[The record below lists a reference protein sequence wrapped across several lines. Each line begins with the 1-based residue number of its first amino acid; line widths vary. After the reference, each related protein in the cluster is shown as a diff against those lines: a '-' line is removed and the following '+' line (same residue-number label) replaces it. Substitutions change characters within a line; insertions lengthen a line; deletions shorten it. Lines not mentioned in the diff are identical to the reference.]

1 MVANPA
7 DAAAGFSHRSRSF
20 QQRIGAIARRRRS
33 RSRSKDEEED
43 VGKQHAPP
51 RSKSGSAIPYAAAP
65 SSTMNTGTSPNSGPS
80 RQAPS
85 SSQRP
90 QQHQHQHQ
98 DHPFSH
104 SAGFSSESS
113 MSADETLM
121 VTGIDIRTDSSPPKP
136 NVMKMQPGPSSY
148 LISSSDDDD
157 DKLIP
162 VKRKSGR
169 GGMALL
175 RKTFSGDGL
184 KRIRRG
190 RSDGDGE
197 SDNDAKLA
205 DAAVMPAV
213 LASSS
218 TDVISNKDGS
228 ASSGVNPENMDDLY
242 EHDIDEAIKELRFL
256 EETSRLPREREIPKI
271 RWNDITLEEV
281 LGYGG
286 FSQVNRALVK
296 SPLLQ
301 GKDGNNNSNNH
312 SNKKK
317 STTSSTTENE
327 GRRYALKCLDD
338 RLLQSKDRK
347 KVIEAALDVAVE
359 GDILARLSH
368 PNIIQLHGVSTTNLI
383 TVRFTHKGM
392 RDYFL
397 LLDLLQETLLDR
409 LQVWRRKIFLK
420 SLVKRPLS
428 KKKMLERIEVAA
440 VGVARGMAYL
450 HEKKVVLRDL
460 VRVNAS
466 RVTRLNPF
474 FLLLYF
480 EIPVSPNYRNL
491 KTSALIAMGRQSCLI
506 LVSQE
511 RPIMSDQMKLLEGK
525 KSRGAISCVLV
536 SSWF

>member
-20 QQRIGAIARRRRS
+20 QQRLGAIARRRRS
-33 RSRSKDEEED
+33 RSRSKDEVEEE
-43 VGKQHAPP
+43 GGRQHAPP
-51 RSKSGSAIPYAAAP
+51 RSKSGSAIPNSPSP
-65 SSTMNTGTSPNSGPS
+65 SSTMNTGTTPNSVPS
-80 RQAPS
+80 RQIPS
-85 SSQRP
+85 
-90 QQHQHQHQ
+90 QQQEQLQQQQQAQHL
-98 DHPFSH
+98 FS
-104 SAGFSSESS
+104 SSESS
-113 MSADETLM
+113 MSADEMLM
-121 VTGIDIRTDSSPPKP
+121 ITGIDIRNEPLSPQPT
-136 NVMKMQPGPSSY
+136 VMRMQPGPSSY

-157 DKLIP
+157 DKHIHG
-162 VKRKSGR
+162 RRR
-169 GGMALL
+169 GGGGLAIL
-175 RKTFSGDGL
+175 RRTGSSDGL
-184 KRIRRG
+184 KKTKKARA
-190 RSDGDGE
+190 DKDGE
-197 SDNDAKLA
+197 SDDDSKMEE
-205 DAAVMPAV
+205 AASIPPV

-218 TDVISNKDGS
+218 TDVVSNKDGS
-228 ASSGVNPENMDDLY
+228 TSTGNNPESMDDLY
-242 EHDIDEAIKELRFL
+242 EHDIDEAIKELRYL

-296 SPLLQ
+296 SPLLH
-301 GKDGNNNSNNH
+301 GKDSSS

-317 STTSSTTENE
+317 ATTTAEPE
-327 GRRYALKCLDD
+327 GQRYALKCLDD

-359 GDILARLSH
+359 GDILARLNH

-428 KKKMLERIEVAA
+428 KKRMLERIEVAA

-460 VRVNAS
+460 VRISDAFGKVPCFALLFWLFS
-466 RVTRLNPF
+466 LTLRCRLNLF
-474 FLLLYF
+474 ADLLCSQKPENVGFDCNGTPKLF
-480 EIPVSPNYRNL
+480 DFGFAREAHNVRSDEI
-491 KTSALIAMGRQSCLI
+491 AGRYDTW
-506 LVSQE
+506 
-511 RPIMSDQMKLLEGK
+511 R
-525 KSRGAISCVLV
+525 
-536 SSWF
+536 